1 MAAAKEEEGGETE
14 EEEQQQPQ
22 HEASEAR
29 RCCSVRTGS
38 QQVGS
43 SGRLMQAARL
53 AKRLGGETG
62 CGGPTACLS
71 GEEAPLLS
79 SVRRPSAEIV
89 WGARRGP
96 VVLPAS
102 LGTHFPVAC
111 QLPTLAMNSGG
122 APGGEPGG
130 ELPCQML
137 LTPFPK
143 APVWRDT
150 LWVAWARRGSSVAWL
165 SFCKSNPVPSSRL
178 PSPGLQLHAG
188 SRGCSGKGAATA
200 LRAASPSPPFDNG
213 LNRALLPKAKF
224 VICHFSD
231 GRFSFWL
238 LTEPREDAGLLPRHP
253 AGARSG
259 RAPGHASV

>member
-43 SGRLMQAARL
+43 SGRLRQAARL

-102 LGTHFPVAC
+102 LGDSLPC
-111 QLPTLAMNSGG
+111 SLPTPDVSHELRRGSGRG
-122 APGGEPGG
+122 TGGRTSLPDAP
-130 ELPCQML
+130 
-137 LTPFPK
+137 
-143 APVWRDT
+143 PVWRDT
-150 LWVAWARRGSSVAWL
+150 LWVSWARRGSSIAWL

-178 PSPGLQLHAG
+178 PAPGLQLHAG